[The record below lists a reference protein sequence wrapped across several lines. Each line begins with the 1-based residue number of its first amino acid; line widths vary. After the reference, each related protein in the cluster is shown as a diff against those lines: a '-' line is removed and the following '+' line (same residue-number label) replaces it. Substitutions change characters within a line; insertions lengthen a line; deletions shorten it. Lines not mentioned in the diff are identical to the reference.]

1 MEVFEGTSESA
12 AAIKLSVV
20 CNNNIKSSLYTA
32 SYYCNEGERHARGNV
47 GTDGS
52 HDRCFGCFAAG
63 YHVVECFSLMRCNI
77 YNRLDLTLGY
87 YVYTYIID
95 LLTRAY

>member
-32 SYYCNEGERHARGNV
+32 SYYCNEGERHARGDV
-47 GTDGS
+47 GTAVMIGALGVLLRDIMLLS
-52 HDRCFGCFAAG
+52 AFHSCAVT
-63 YHVVECFSLMRCNI
+63 YTT
-77 YNRLDLTLGY
+77 DLT
-87 YVYTYIID
+87 
-95 LLTRAY
+95 